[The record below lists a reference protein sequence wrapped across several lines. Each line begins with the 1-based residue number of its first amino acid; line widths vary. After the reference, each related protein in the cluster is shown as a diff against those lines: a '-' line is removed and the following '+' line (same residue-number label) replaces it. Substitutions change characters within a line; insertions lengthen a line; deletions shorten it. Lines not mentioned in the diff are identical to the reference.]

1 MLTTGMNALAL
12 LRFGGFHAFHGGG
25 RGGAGFIWA
34 ILAIAVAGL
43 IVWALARAGR
53 DKSANS

>member
-1 MLTTGMNALAL
+1 MNALAL

-25 RGGAGFIWA
+25 RDGAGFTWA

-43 IVWALARAGR
+43 IVWALARSGR
-53 DKSANS
+53 GKSANT